1 MAKVVEPSSCEVR
14 RTGAIMVYSS
24 VPSQRSQA
32 IVSAMK
38 LKTTDR

>member
-1 MAKVVEPSSCEVR
+1 MK
-14 RTGAIMVYSS
+14 VYSS

-32 IVSAMK
+32 TVSAMK